1 MKSNDTSTAPN
12 PRKQRLE
19 RQIAALEA
27 ALDNID
33 PAIKDGDCSEF
44 QRTAEI
50 LHQKKQ
56 LLKAITW
63 R

>member
-1 MKSNDTSTAPN
+1 LKSKNSSTAPN

-27 ALDNID
+27 ALDEIS
-33 PAIKDGDCSEF
+33 PGIEADGGSDY
-44 QRTAEI
+44 QRTAEM

>member
-1 MKSNDTSTAPN
+1 MKSNVTSTAPN

-19 RQIAALEA
+19 QQIAALEA
-27 ALDNID
+27 ALDEIGAD
-33 PAIKDGDCSEF
+33 IEEGDRSEY

>member
-1 MKSNDTSTAPN
+1 MKRTSTAGASN

-19 RQIAALEA
+19 HQIAALEA
-27 ALDNID
+27 ALDEIGPD
-33 PAIKDGDCSEF
+33 VEEADQSHH
-44 QRTAEI
+44 QRLTAA
-50 LHQKKQ
+50 LRQKRQ